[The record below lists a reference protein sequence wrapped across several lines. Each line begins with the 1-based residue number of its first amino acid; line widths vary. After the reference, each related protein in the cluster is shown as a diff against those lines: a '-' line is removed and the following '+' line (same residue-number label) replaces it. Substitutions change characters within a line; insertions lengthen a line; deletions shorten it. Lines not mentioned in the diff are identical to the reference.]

1 MISYAFWKHTRD
13 LLVIR
18 RNHIPKAWR
27 MWVSIIPVGGIETSW
42 ED

>member
-1 MISYAFWKHTRD
+1 M
-13 LLVIR
+13 LLAEAHPETLYLVDE
-18 RNHIPKAWR
+18 NYIPKAWR